1 MHQGDYQITNPDRY
15 DIATEVLSSALRV
28 LLAAGFS
35 EQEITK
41 LFAQVVDKGLRGP
54 LWLNP
59 V

>member
-1 MHQGDYQITNPDRY
+1 MQKGDYRITNPDRY
-15 DIATEVLSSALRV
+15 GVATEVLSSAFRV
-28 LLAAGFS
+28 LQAAGFS

-41 LFAQVVDKGLRGP
+41 LFAQVVDKGPRGP